1 MSLPVLSR
9 GEHPAPANSTPLRAR
24 LWLSE
29 DMSSGDSSPSAS
41 LKQRAR
47 CRVCG
52 SPALA
57 SLGEVSGYEFVECGR
72 CAFTFAPRLDRA
84 FMAEL
89 YSAGFHGPEDGAPE
103 VGWADPSF
111 LVPALALLEGRG
123 PLQVLDFGTGQSFIP
138 DLLRADGHRVIGVD
152 VVPPLRPHPDRLT
165 GDLLELELDAGKF
178 DLVFSFQVFEHL
190 PEPMPCLREL
200 LRLSRPG
207 GLVLIHTDMETPERE
222 AGFREWWYVLPPDH
236 CCFYRHQTFETFL
249 AGTPHRIVYRDP
261 KCVIIEASGLAT

>member
-1 MSLPVLSR
+1 MSQPVLSR
-9 GEHPAPANSTPLRAR
+9 VEHPAPANSTPLRAR
-24 LWLSE
+24 LWLPE
-29 DMSSGDSSPSAS
+29 DMSSGDPSPSAS
-41 LKQRAR
+41 PKKPVN

-52 SPALA
+52 SLALG

-72 CAFTFAPRLDRA
+72 CAFTFAPRLDRV

-103 VGWADPSF
+103 LGWADPSF
-111 LVPALALLEGRG
+111 LAPALALLEGRA

-152 VVPPLRPHPDRLT
+152 VVPPRRPHPDRLT
-165 GDLLELELDAGKF
+165 GDLLDLGLDAATF

-190 PEPMPCLREL
+190 PEPTPYLDEL
-200 LRLSRPG
+200 LRLTRPG

-249 AGTPHRIVYRDP
+249 EGTPNGIVYREP
-261 KCVIIEASGLAT
+261 KCIVIRTAEATA